1 MPGPVRRFKALALT
15 VQSGTGVGE
24 FVGGSCAAGV
34 GDGEVAVG
42 VSVGS
47 VSEMGLGAEVGI
59 DVGAEVAGTAVSLG
73 NSAGA
78 SAVRVAMAAFWT
90 ATSVSTRFGVAVG
103 AWLAQADNSSP
114 TTAM

>member
-1 MPGPVRRFKALALT
+1 VRRFKAFALT

-34 GDGEVAVG
+34 GGGEAAAG

-59 DVGAEVAGTAVSLG
+59 DIGVEVAGTGVSLG
-73 NSAGA
+73 GSTGA

-90 ATSVSTRFGVAVG
+90 ATSVSTKFGVGVG
-103 AWLAQADNSSP
+103 AWLAQADSSSP